1 MSPRR
6 FGPAARARNP
16 FPSGSHTPGMDD
28 GDHPL
33 AGATD
38 RWEQTIDDM
47 AVTATDYREAGYE
60 VLELHPGDVTLRR
73 DSGAFDVLLPDD
85 EFDRLEELV
94 DEAALSQT
102 EVYFATDGGVAFVLT
117 VVAAPDDGVAVCCP
131 LYYDLSN
138 VGGVAGREV
147 LTLFARPLAND
158 RSVAVQFDDPSLFV
172 PRLNGNEE

>member
-1 MSPRR
+1 MR
-6 FGPAARARNP
+6 
-16 FPSGSHTPGMDD
+16 D

-47 AVTATDYREAGYE
+47 AVTAADYREAGYE
-60 VLELHPGDVTLRR
+60 VLELHPGDVTVR
-73 DSGAFDVLLPDD
+73 DDGGFDVLLPDD
-85 EFDRLEELV
+85 EFADLEDLV
-94 DEAALSQT
+94 GDAALSKT

-147 LTLFARPLAND
+147 ITLYARPLADD

-172 PRLNGNEE
+172 PRSGGEE